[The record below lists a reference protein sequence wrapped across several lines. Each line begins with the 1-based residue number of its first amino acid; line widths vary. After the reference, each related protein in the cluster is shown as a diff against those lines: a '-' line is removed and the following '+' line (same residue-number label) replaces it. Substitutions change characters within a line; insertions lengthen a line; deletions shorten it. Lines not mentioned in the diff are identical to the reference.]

1 LTNLTVK
8 LKGVTMDEKNN
19 SVEQTQATE
28 NNVEQVT
35 EVSNETKSAES
46 KAFTEDQVEAIVQR
60 RLERYKKTV
69 SSKLDGLDLEEAK
82 KLLEEK
88 KQKEQELAL
97 QRGEFDKVLKETV
110 SKKDTRISA
119 LESELQK
126 IRIDETLIN
135 TASVLKAINPNEVK
149 ALLRGAVK
157 LNDSGNVEVVSENGT
172 PRYNE
177 KGELM
182 SVNELVAEYLNNN
195 PHHLSATPKGTGSQ
209 SGIGGNTLKPFN
221 IANLDLS
228 KAEDRKIY
236 AEHKKQREQGGLKAN
251 LIINN

>member
-1 LTNLTVK
+1 
-8 LKGVTMDEKNN
+8 MDENKN

-28 NNVEQVT
+28 TNVEKVT
-35 EVSNETKSAES
+35 EVSKEAESKVES

-60 RLERYKKTV
+60 RLDRYKKNV
-69 SSKLDGLDLEEAK
+69 STKLDGLDIDEAK

-97 QRGEFDKVLKETV
+97 QRGEFDKVLKDTV
-110 SKKDTRISA
+110 SKKDTKISA

-126 IRIDETLIN
+126 IRIDETLVN
-135 TASVLKAINPNEVK
+135 TASKLKAINPNEVK
-149 ALLRGAVK
+149 ALLRQSLK
-157 LNDSGNVEVVSENGT
+157 LNDSGSVEVVSETGT

-177 KGELM
+177 KGDIM

-195 PHHLSATPKGTGSQ
+195 PHHVVATPSGSGSQ

-221 IANLDLS
+221 IADLDLN
-228 KAEDRKIY
+228 KAEDRKVY
-236 AEHKKQREQGGLKAN
+236 AEHKRQRESGGLKAN

>member
-1 LTNLTVK
+1 
-8 LKGVTMDEKNN
+8 MDEKNN

-28 NNVEQVT
+28 NNVEKVT

-135 TASVLKAINPNEVK
+135 TASQLKAINPNEVK

>member
-1 LTNLTVK
+1 
-8 LKGVTMDEKNN
+8 MDEKNN

-28 NNVEQVT
+28 NNVDKVT
-35 EVSNETKSAES
+35 EVSNETESKAES

-60 RLERYKKTV
+60 RLDRYKKTV

-110 SKKDTRISA
+110 SKKDSKISA

-135 TASVLKAINPNEVK
+135 TASQLKAINPNEVK
-149 ALLRGAVK
+149 SLLRNAVK
-157 LNDSGNVEVVSENGT
+157 LNDSGSVEVVSENGT

-195 PHHLSATPKGTGSQ
+195 PHHLSATPKGSGSQ

>member
-1 LTNLTVK
+1 
-8 LKGVTMDEKNN
+8 MDENKN

-28 NNVEQVT
+28 NNVDKAT
-35 EVSNETKSAES
+35 DVSNEAEVKAES

-60 RLERYKKTV
+60 RLDRYKKTV

-110 SKKDTRISA
+110 SKKDSKISA

-126 IRIDETLIN
+126 IRIDETLVN
-135 TASVLKAINPNEVK
+135 TASQLKAINPNEVK
-149 ALLRGAVK
+149 SLLRNAVK
-157 LNDSGNVEVVSENGT
+157 LNDSGSVEVVSENGT

-195 PHHLSATPKGTGSQ
+195 PHHLSATPKGSGSQ

-221 IANLDLS
+221 IADLDLS

-251 LIINN
+251 LTINN

>member
-1 LTNLTVK
+1 
-8 LKGVTMDEKNN
+8 MDEKNN

-28 NNVEQVT
+28 NNVDKVT
-35 EVSNETKSAES
+35 EVSNETESKAES

-110 SKKDTRISA
+110 SKKDSRISA

-126 IRIDETLIN
+126 IRIDETLVN
-135 TASVLKAINPNEVK
+135 TASQLKAINPNEVK
-149 ALLRGAVK
+149 ALLRSNVK

-195 PHHLSATPKGTGSQ
+195 PHHLSATPKGSGSQ

-251 LIINN
+251 LTINN

>member
-1 LTNLTVK
+1 
-8 LKGVTMDEKNN
+8 MDEKNN

-35 EVSNETKSAES
+35 EVSNETKSVES

-110 SKKDTRISA
+110 SKKDSKISA

-126 IRIDETLIN
+126 IRIDETLVN
-135 TASVLKAINPNEVK
+135 TASQLKAINPNEVK
-149 ALLRGAVK
+149 SLLRNAVK
-157 LNDSGNVEVVSENGT
+157 LNDSGSVEVVSENGT

-228 KAEDRKIY
+228 KAEDRKVY

>member
-1 LTNLTVK
+1 
-8 LKGVTMDEKNN
+8 MDEKNN

-28 NNVEQVT
+28 NNVDKVT
-35 EVSNETKSAES
+35 EVSNETESKAES

-60 RLERYKKTV
+60 RLDRYKKTV

-110 SKKDTRISA
+110 SKKDSRISA

-135 TASVLKAINPNEVK
+135 TASQLKAINPNEVK
-149 ALLRGAVK
+149 ALLRNAVK
-157 LNDSGNVEVVSENGT
+157 LNDSGSVEVVSENGT

-195 PHHLSATPKGTGSQ
+195 PHHLSATPKGSGSQ

>member
-1 LTNLTVK
+1 
-8 LKGVTMDEKNN
+8 MDEKNN

-28 NNVEQVT
+28 NNVEKVT

>member
-1 LTNLTVK
+1 
-8 LKGVTMDEKNN
+8 MDEKNN

-110 SKKDTRISA
+110 SKKDTKISA

-149 ALLRGAVK
+149 SLLRGAVK

-221 IANLDLS
+221 IANLDLN

>member
-1 LTNLTVK
+1 
-8 LKGVTMDEKNN
+8 MDEKNN

-110 SKKDTRISA
+110 SKKDTKISA

-135 TASVLKAINPNEVK
+135 TASQLKAINPNEVK
-149 ALLRGAVK
+149 ALLRSAVK

-195 PHHLSATPKGTGSQ
+195 PHHLSATPKGSGSQ

-221 IANLDLS
+221 IADLDLS

-236 AEHKKQREQGGLKAN
+236 AEYKKQKEQGGLKAN
-251 LIINN
+251 LTINN

>member
-1 LTNLTVK
+1 
-8 LKGVTMDEKNN
+8 MDEKNN

-28 NNVEQVT
+28 NNVDKVT
-35 EVSNETKSAES
+35 EVSNETESKAES

-60 RLERYKKTV
+60 RLDRYKKTV

-110 SKKDTRISA
+110 SKKDSKISA

-135 TASVLKAINPNEVK
+135 TASQLKAINPNEVK
-149 ALLRGAVK
+149 ALLRNAVK

-195 PHHLSATPKGTGSQ
+195 PHHLSATPKGSGSQ

-221 IANLDLS
+221 IADLDLS

>member
-1 LTNLTVK
+1 
-8 LKGVTMDEKNN
+8 MDEKNN

-28 NNVEQVT
+28 NNVDKVT
-35 EVSNETKSAES
+35 EVSNETESKAES

-60 RLERYKKTV
+60 RLDRYKKTV

-110 SKKDTRISA
+110 SKKDSRISA

-135 TASVLKAINPNEVK
+135 TASQLKAINPNEVK
-149 ALLRGAVK
+149 SLLRNAVK
-157 LNDSGNVEVVSENGT
+157 LNDSG
-172 PRYNE
+172 
-177 KGELM
+177 KC
-182 SVNELVAEYLNNN
+182 
-195 PHHLSATPKGTGSQ
+195 
-209 SGIGGNTLKPFN
+209 
-221 IANLDLS
+221 
-228 KAEDRKIY
+228 
-236 AEHKKQREQGGLKAN
+236 
-251 LIINN
+251 

>member
-1 LTNLTVK
+1 
-8 LKGVTMDEKNN
+8 MDEKNN

-110 SKKDTRISA
+110 SKKDTKISA

-221 IANLDLS
+221 IANLDLN

>member
-1 LTNLTVK
+1 
-8 LKGVTMDEKNN
+8 MDEKNN

-110 SKKDTRISA
+110 SKKDTKISA

-135 TASVLKAINPNEVK
+135 TASQLKAINPNEVK

>member
-1 LTNLTVK
+1 
-8 LKGVTMDEKNN
+8 MDENKN

-28 NNVEQVT
+28 NNVDKVT
-35 EVSNETKSAES
+35 EVSNETESKAES

-60 RLERYKKTV
+60 RLDRYKKTV

-110 SKKDTRISA
+110 SKKDSRISA

-135 TASVLKAINPNEVK
+135 TASQLKAINPNEVK
-149 ALLRGAVK
+149 SLLRNAVK
-157 LNDSGNVEVVSENGT
+157 LNDSGSVEVVSENGT

-195 PHHLSATPKGTGSQ
+195 PHHLSATPKGSGSQ

-251 LIINN
+251 LTINN

>member
-1 LTNLTVK
+1 MNEEQNK
-8 LKGVTMDEKNN
+8 N
-19 SVEQTQATE
+19 SVEPTDALKKDQATP
-28 NNVEQVT
+28 
-35 EVSNETKSAES
+35 EVSTETKSAES
-46 KAFTEDQVEAIVQR
+46 KAFTEEQVEAIVQR
-60 RLERYKKTV
+60 RLDRYKKTV

-88 KQKEQELAL
+88 KLKEQEIAL
-97 QRGEFDKVLKETV
+97 QRGEFDKVLKDTI
-110 SKKDTRISA
+110 SKKDTKISA

-135 TASVLKAINPNEVK
+135 TASQLRAINPNEVK
-149 ALLRGAVK
+149 SLLRQSLK

-195 PHHLSATPKGTGSQ
+195 PHHLSATPKGSGSQ
-209 SGIGGNTLKPFN
+209 SGIGGSTLKPFR
-221 IANLDLS
+221 IADLDMS
-228 KAEDRKIY
+228 NKEDREVYRKLK
-236 AEHKKQREQGGLKAN
+236 AQESQGGLKAN

>member
-1 LTNLTVK
+1 
-8 LKGVTMDEKNN
+8 MDENKN

-28 NNVEQVT
+28 NNVDKVT
-35 EVSNETKSAES
+35 EVSNETESKAES

-60 RLERYKKTV
+60 RLDRYKKTV

-110 SKKDTRISA
+110 SKKDSRISA

-135 TASVLKAINPNEVK
+135 TASQLKAINPNEVK
-149 ALLRGAVK
+149 ALLRNAVK
-157 LNDSGNVEVVSENGT
+157 LNDSGSVEVVSENGT

-195 PHHLSATPKGTGSQ
+195 PHHLSATPKGSGSQ

>member
-1 LTNLTVK
+1 MNEEQNK
-8 LKGVTMDEKNN
+8 N
-19 SVEQTQATE
+19 SVEQTQVPIKNE
-28 NNVEQVT
+28 EKVT
-35 EVSNETKSAES
+35 EVSNEAESKVES

-69 SSKLDGLDLEEAK
+69 SSKLDGLDIEEAK

-88 KQKEQELAL
+88 KHKEQELSL
-97 QRGEFDKVLKETV
+97 QRGEFDKVLKDTV
-110 SKKDTRISA
+110 SKKDTKISA

-126 IRIDETLIN
+126 IRIDETLVN
-135 TASVLKAINPNEVK
+135 TASQLKAINPNEVK
-149 ALLRGAVK
+149 ALLRQSLK
-157 LNDSGNVEVVSENGT
+157 LNDSGSVEVVSDKGT

-177 KGELM
+177 KGDIM

-195 PHHLSATPKGTGSQ
+195 PHHVVATPSGSGSQ

-221 IANLDLS
+221 IKDLDLN
-228 KAEDRKIY
+228 KAEDRKVY
-236 AEHKKQREQGGLKAN
+236 AEFKKQRESGGLKAN

>member
-28 NNVEQVT
+28 NNVEKVT

-110 SKKDTRISA
+110 SKKDSKISA

-135 TASVLKAINPNEVK
+135 TASQLKAINPNEVK
-149 ALLRGAVK
+149 ALLRSAVK

>member
-1 LTNLTVK
+1 
-8 LKGVTMDEKNN
+8 MDEKNN

-28 NNVEQVT
+28 NNVEKVT

-97 QRGEFDKVLKETV
+97 QRGEFDKVLKDTV